1 MRENGKRRKAWIA
14 ERARRLVRR
23 ALPAL
28 LCGAALLLLAAPRA
42 QAQAP
47 QLPVIPSEWISDQP
61 EQIVLTLRILLGLA
75 VLSLAPALLIT
86 LTSFTRI
93 IIVLSFLRSA
103 LGTQQTP
110 PNAVLVSFALFLT
123 FFIMQPVLKQANEHG
138 IKPNLEGAITSEA
151 ALGAAGAPQRDFM
164 FRQTREKDLALYV
177 EIAHLPRPASAAE
190 VPFNVIM
197 PSFVVSELKSAFQI
211 GFVMYVPFLIID
223 IVVASSLMSMGM
235 LMVPPVMISLPVKI
249 LLFVMVDGW
258 HLITRSVV
266 LSFA

>member
-28 LCGAALLLLAAPRA
+28 LCGAALLVLAAPRA

-138 IKPNLEGAITSEA
+138 IKPYLEGAITSGRRA
-151 ALGAAGAPQRDFM
+151 RRTWRSSSRSLTCPGPPARQRSPS
-164 FRQTREKDLALYV
+164 TSSC
-177 EIAHLPRPASAAE
+177 PAS
-190 VPFNVIM
+190 
-197 PSFVVSELKSAFQI
+197 SSVS
-211 GFVMYVPFLIID
+211 
-223 IVVASSLMSMGM
+223 
-235 LMVPPVMISLPVKI
+235 
-249 LLFVMVDGW
+249 
-258 HLITRSVV
+258 
-266 LSFA
+266 

>member
-1 MRENGKRRKAWIA
+1 
-14 ERARRLVRR
+14 V
-23 ALPAL
+23 LPAD
-28 LCGAALLLLAAPRA
+28 
-42 QAQAP
+42 
-47 QLPVIPSEWISDQP
+47 WTSDQP
-61 EQIVLTLRILLGLA
+61 EQVVLTLRILIGLA

-93 IIVLSFLRSA
+93 VIVLSFLRSA

-123 FFIMQPVLKQANEHG
+123 FFIMHPVLKQANDQGLRPYLQGEIGHETALAAIG
-138 IKPNLEGAITSEA
+138 KPVRE
-151 ALGAAGAPQRDFM
+151 FM
-164 FRQTREKDLALYV
+164 FRQTREKDLALFI
-177 EIAHLPRPASAAE
+177 EIARLPRPANAQE
-190 VPFNVIM
+190 VPFYVIM

-211 GFVMYVPFLIID
+211 GFVLFVPFLVID
-223 IVVASSLMSMGM
+223 MVVASTLMSMGM

-266 LSFA
+266 LSFS